1 MPNKPQ
7 NRIKQE
13 LQVADRSY
21 AWLARQMQKRGFRTT
36 RATVRSWAA
45 NYTQPSVGQA
55 AVISDILKIPIY
67 RLVQQ
72 ERGQSIQ
79 DEMAKDS
86 IDMDKL
92 DRKFKK

>member
-7 NRIKQE
+7 NRIKPE
-13 LQVADRSY
+13 LQIAERSY
-21 AWLARQMQKRGFRTT
+21 AWLARKMQERGFRTNRT
-36 RATVRSWAA
+36 TIRSWAA
-45 NYTQPSVGQA
+45 NHTQPSVGQA

-72 ERGQSIQ
+72 DRGQSIQ
-79 DEMAKDS
+79 DEIAKDP
-86 IDMDKL
+86 IDVKKL